1 MYLFPHNINWRN
13 EYIIERDAVLRA
25 FGQGLTLHHIG
36 STAVAGLYAKD
47 CIDMLGVVDDMA
59 SVSNKIDGL
68 IKLGYVYKGEYGVAG
83 RAYFSK
89 ANRKV
94 HLHIVEQGHAEMAK
108 HLHFVKVMRQRP
120 DLVEKLNQ
128 LKQQLH
134 TKYPNDKDAYQDEK
148 IIFYDEIHALP

>member
-1 MYLFPHNINWRN
+1 MYLFSHNINWRN
-13 EYIIERDAVLRA
+13 EYIIEKDAVLRA

-47 CIDMLGVVDDMA
+47 CIDMLGVVSDMA
-59 SVSNKIDGL
+59 TVSSKMDAL
-68 IKLGYVYKGEYGVAG
+68 IKLAYVYKGEYGVAG

-94 HLHIVEQGHAEMAK
+94 HLHIVEQGHAEIFK
-108 HLHFVKVMRQRP
+108 HLHFVKVMCQRP

-134 TKYPNDKDAYQDEK
+134 TKYPKDKDAYQVEK
-148 IIFYDEIHALP
+148 SIFYDEINAMP